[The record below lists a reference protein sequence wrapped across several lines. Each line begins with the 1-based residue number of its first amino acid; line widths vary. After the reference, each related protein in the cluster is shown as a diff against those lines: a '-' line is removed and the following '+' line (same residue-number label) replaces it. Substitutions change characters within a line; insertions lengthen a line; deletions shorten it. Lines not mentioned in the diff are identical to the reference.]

1 MGFNWKAL
9 VQDLLITAP
18 SVMQDVETD
27 KANANASTETKT
39 QLAAQALVQSST
51 IAQSVDPND
60 AATINGVAAVATGI
74 ITALKTPSPVPA
86 AQAAQASQGGGS

>member
-27 KANANASTETKT
+27 KANATASTETKT
-39 QLAAQALVQSST
+39 QLATQALVQAST
-51 IAQSVDPND
+51 VAQSVDPND
-60 AATINGVAAVATGI
+60 AATVSGVTAVANGI

-86 AQAAQASQGGGS
+86 AQAAQGKAS